1 MIFCLYVALYKIFC
15 TDINE
20 CELYNDCH
28 QECSNTIGSYQCN
41 CKDGFIL
48 NNDTVSCRGL

>member
-1 MIFCLYVALYKIFC
+1 MIICLYVALYIIFC
-15 TDINE
+15 TDIDE

-41 CKDGFIL
+41 CKEGFIL
-48 NNDTVSCRGL
+48 NNDTVSCRGW